1 MNGRPYT
8 ALAAS
13 LLIIALAG
21 CGSSAPVMVSD
32 NFAYLY
38 GKGAAAM
45 RMDARVYRPDSTHA
59 TIYFKL
65 NTADLLYKGTG
76 GGGPYEA
83 RVLLRFE
90 VYPTIDSKTLLDS
103 ATTLL
108 TDQGMEPSE
117 DKLLVGELKMQ
128 HIGGRSGVV
137 RITAHDLVRDS
148 ESAVVIPVGSGDG
161 AGRHF
166 YLPLDVDGIPLFTDH
181 IRPHS
186 TITIRSE
193 RFAGRDVM
201 VAHFKPITQLPAPVF
216 AQIAPPPLDGVTD
229 HISTIHV
236 PKDGAFNFTADTA
249 GFYHFRAD
257 TSGAEGYTLFVSP
270 GNFPEVAAVNDML
283 PPLRYVTSLQEW
295 DRINKGKD
303 IRKEVERF
311 WTDAAGDRERAR
323 AAIAAYYGR
332 VESADRHF
340 TSYVAGWKTDRGLV
354 HIIFGTPNTIRK
366 DDKGETW
373 IYGDES
379 NLMSLSFRFIKR
391 AEPYSDNDLV
401 LQRNAQLKSAWY
413 RNVESWRNGR
423 ILQN

>member
-1 MNGRPYT
+1 MNGRSSI
-8 ALAAS
+8 ALAGC
-13 LLIIALAG
+13 LLAIILAG

-45 RMDARVYRPDSTHA
+45 RMEARVYRPDSEHA

-76 GGGPYEA
+76 GGGPYQT
-83 RVLLRFE
+83 RVLLRYEAFAS
-90 VYPTIDSKTLLDS
+90 IDSKALLDS

-108 TDQGMEPSE
+108 TDQSMDPAV
-117 DKLLVGELKMQ
+117 DKFLVGELVMQ
-128 HIGGRSGVV
+128 HIGNRSCVV
-137 RITAHDLVRDS
+137 RITAHDLLRDS
-148 ESAVVIPVGSGDG
+148 ESAVMIPVGPGDG
-161 AGRHF
+161 SGRHF
-166 YLPLDVDGIPLFTDH
+166 YLPLDADSLPLFIDR
-181 IRPHS
+181 IRPRS
-186 TITIRSE
+186 TITVRSE
-193 RFAGRDVM
+193 RFAGKTLTVS
-201 VAHFKPITQLPAPVF
+201 HFKPVTQLPGPVF
-216 AQIAPPPLDGVTD
+216 AAIAPPPLDGVPD
-229 HISTIHV
+229 HISTIRV
-236 PKDGAFNFTADTA
+236 PLDGAFNFTADTA

-257 TSGAEGYTLFVSP
+257 TSATEGYTLFVSS
-270 GNFPEVAAVNDML
+270 GNFPQVAAVDDML
-283 PPLRYVTSLQEW
+283 PPLRYITSLQEW
-295 DRINKGKD
+295 DRITTGKD

-340 TSYVAGWKTDRGLV
+340 TSYLAGWKTDRGLV

-366 DDKGETW
+366 DDIGETW
-373 IYGDES
+373 IYGDGS
-379 NLMSLSFRFIKR
+379 NLMSLTFRFIKR

-401 LQRNAQLKSAWY
+401 LQRDPQLKSAWY